1 MNRKLEIRRKKER
14 KNSWKC
20 RGIELLCLEEITKH
34 SPLKGDSKLQNLYF
48 MISFS

>member
-1 MNRKLEIRRKKER
+1 MNRNLEMRRKER

-34 SPLKGDSKLQNLYF
+34 SPLKGDSKLQVSIL
-48 MISFS
+48 